1 MQSAASTIEHD
12 DERRRLLEEAQ
23 DMRRLAV
30 EVAKVEQSKGKIFFF
45 FDSLSQGDPK
55 VAKAAKKVVLDL
67 STVASVMRT
76 DDLSAQVSRVR
87 CFSLFFSSWL
97 LGCCNESS
105 NVGSDRSDEWNS

>member
-45 FDSLSQGDPK
+45 F
-55 VAKAAKKVVLDL
+55 
-67 STVASVMRT
+67 
-76 DDLSAQVSRVR
+76 
-87 CFSLFFSSWL
+87 
-97 LGCCNESS
+97 
-105 NVGSDRSDEWNS
+105 